1 MEALQ
6 EKLSAPRDI
15 ASLAAFRFLFGA
27 ILFASTLRFLVN
39 GWVGRFFDTPAYFF
53 PYWGFEW
60 LPVASPSVMVALHV
74 ALAVA
79 SLFFALGLFYR
90 IAAPALFVL
99 FTYVELVDVTNYLN
113 HYYLVSLLALLFCF
127 MPLGSA
133 LSLDVLQK
141 PSMRRTKIPA
151 WMLYLVRL
159 QIGVVY
165 FYAGLA
171 KAEPDWL
178 LHAQPLGIWLAARA
192 ELPIVGPLLALP
204 ATAFVMSWAGFLND
218 ILAVPLLLH
227 PRSRKFAFAM
237 LVVFHA
243 GTHLLFTIGVFP
255 FLMPVAATIFFAPD
269 WPRTWFARLTATAST
284 TSRVGGAPFSPLS
297 RVGRFSP
304 LSRVGRFSPLS
315 RVGLVALLAY
325 AALQV
330 LVPLRTHLYDGS
342 VLWHEQGMRYSWRVM
357 LREKN
362 GSISYRV
369 RTRAHPRERVVTPA
383 RYLTRHQER
392 EMSGQPDMILRLA
405 HHIAEEQRA
414 RGERDVE
421 VRVDALV
428 SLNGRPAALMID
440 PDVNLA
446 AIEDGLSKAEW
457 ITAMPDGPPLSALR
471 PTRIAVR

>member
-1 MEALQ
+1 LD
-6 EKLSAPRDI
+6 APRDI
-15 ASLAAFRFLFGA
+15 ASLAVFRFLFGT
-27 ILFASTLRFLVN
+27 ILFVSTLRFIAN
-39 GWVGRFFDTPAYFF
+39 GWVSRFFEVPSYYF

-60 LPVASPSVMVALHV
+60 VPAASPEGMLVIHV

-79 SLFFALGLFYR
+79 SLCFAIGLFYR
-90 IAAPALFVL
+90 FAAPALFLL

-133 LSLDVLQK
+133 LSVDALRK
-141 PSMRRTKIPA
+141 PELSRTEIPA

-192 ELPIVGPLLALP
+192 ELPAIGPILAIP
-204 ATAFVMSWAGFLND
+204 ATAYVMSWAGFLND
-218 ILAVPLLLH
+218 VLAVPLLMN
-227 PRSRKFAFAM
+227 RRTRKYAFAM
-237 LVVFHA
+237 LVFFHT

-255 FLMPVAATIFFAPD
+255 FLMPAAATVFFEPG
-269 WPRTWFARLTATAST
+269 WPRRFLAKLGSFHEKVRP
-284 TSRVGGAPFSPLS
+284 TSRASRPLS
-297 RVGRFSP
+297 TF
-304 LSRVGRFSPLS
+304 
-315 RVGLVALLAY
+315 GLVAIALY
-325 AALQV
+325 ATAQV
-330 LVPLRTHLYDGS
+330 LLPLRTHLYDGS
-342 VLWHEQGMRYSWRVM
+342 VLWHEQGMRFSWRVM

-369 RTRAHPRERVVTPA
+369 KVRGEERERVVNPS

-405 HHIAEEQRA
+405 HHIADEHRA
-414 RGERDVE
+414 RGEDVE

-428 SLNGRPAALMID
+428 SLNGRPAAPMID
-440 PDVNLA
+440 PDVDLTTV
-446 AIEDGLSKAEW
+446 EDGLMPASW

-471 PTRIAVR
+471 RTRVARR